1 MFQHREIHV
10 SNLTIKVT
18 NTRNP
23 CAILTNPT
31 SIGCNLAKLQPI
43 ESHEATLTNQTIEP
57 TFGNTNDYSNKKLS
71 VKQFLCGSVWALPQR
86 QYLAL
91 KLKWGMYGWRREL
104 PAAMSNMECADA
116 PQSLH
121 HARPTNTHC
130 KSSQIHTTSNK
141 KYRVQEYTNTFLS
154 TRINLYTCLYHY
166 KSLHTAIHCS
176 HTQYLS
182 TKLGPEKSSLK
193 LCNVSTLQ
201 CAGR

>member
-1 MFQHREIHV
+1 
-10 SNLTIKVT
+10 
-18 NTRNP
+18 
-23 CAILTNPT
+23 
-31 SIGCNLAKLQPI
+31 
-43 ESHEATLTNQTIEP
+43 
-57 TFGNTNDYSNKKLS
+57 
-71 VKQFLCGSVWALPQR
+71 
-86 QYLAL
+86 
-91 KLKWGMYGWRREL
+91 MYGWRRQL

-182 TKLGPEKSSLK
+182 TKLGSEKSSLK
-193 LCNVSTLQ
+193 LCNVSILQ
-201 CAGR
+201 CVGRQVQLVKSSRAIIGGAIFLAVSWSKSPLITVLASCNIPEFFRKAFFRPTLLLFCCLLAASTQWVC

>member
-1 MFQHREIHV
+1 
-10 SNLTIKVT
+10 
-18 NTRNP
+18 
-23 CAILTNPT
+23 
-31 SIGCNLAKLQPI
+31 
-43 ESHEATLTNQTIEP
+43 
-57 TFGNTNDYSNKKLS
+57 
-71 VKQFLCGSVWALPQR
+71 
-86 QYLAL
+86 
-91 KLKWGMYGWRREL
+91 MYGWRRQL

-201 CAGR
+201 CVGRQVQLVKSSRAIIGGAIFLAVSWLKSPLITVLASCNIPEFFRKVFFRPTLLLLCCLLAKYLSNNGSTIVVSNIY